1 MTNNIYYNEDQKG
14 KLEQWLRVSNP
25 EKVIENAKHYF
36 NDPNIK
42 VFLSTSKNSKYAI
55 YDPINKK
62 LVHFGNIDYYDYTK
76 HQDPTRRENYLKQ
89 ALNIKGNWRDN
100 PYSPNNMAVT
110 QAVNLLWN
118 WNKKNLI

>member
-14 KLEQWLRVSNP
+14 KLEQLLRVSNP

-42 VFLSTSKNSKYAI
+42 VFLSTRKNSKYAI

-62 LVHFGNIDYYDYTK
+62 LVHFGNIDYYDNTK
-76 HQDPTRRENYLKQ
+76 LQDPTRRGNYLRR

-100 PYSPNNMAVT
+100 PCSHRRIWLSIYYG
-110 QAVNLLWN
+110 
-118 WNKKNLI
+118 IEI